1 MMVMMNLL
9 KMRKGQ
15 LVTLPLQIKLS
26 FLCSMDNV
34 GRSYEN
40 PNSNAPMAKT
50 LTHLGFI
57 MHEIIEKCKQGG
69 VVFYDHVTSHVKV
82 LALDI

>member
-1 MMVMMNLL
+1 MMVMLSLL
-9 KMRKGQ
+9 KMKKRQ

-34 GRSYEN
+34 RISNDN
-40 PNSNAPMAKT
+40 PNSNAPMEKT
-50 LTHLGFI
+50 LTHLGLI

-69 VVFYDHVTSHVKV
+69 VVFYDHVTSHMKV
-82 LALDI
+82 LPLNI